1 MIVDN
6 WVCFDKTPV
15 LDQPGHHPAPSHPLP
30 CGTISLPIGCREAR
44 SPAGQVH
51 PLSDGYTPPNPTCTL
66 K

>member
-30 CGTISLPIGCREAR
+30 YGTISLLIGCREAR
-44 SPAGQVH
+44 SHLGRFTPFQMDT
-51 PLSDGYTPPNPTCTL
+51 PLPTL
-66 K
+66 HAL